1 MKKNI
6 LLIALIAIVL
16 PGYMYGQCSVVGEPG
31 SLPVTVDAVTITEA
45 CAGTDITFTL
55 PNVAA
60 ELDQG
65 LYLGPAN
72 DGSIGVPPVDPVT
85 FPDILLAPG
94 YDIYAVSPSI
104 GDVYMGTEYG
114 PALDGDG
121 IIDGTLANPS
131 CAAEVQ
137 TFYSLPIIDAYEFDQ
152 VAGTLGAFLGTFV
165 GDDAANPQ
173 CGQGAVV
180 GSVTVY
186 PVLTAV
192 DVTADATTCGTLT
205 VELQGVDAAGATVV
219 CDTQTQACAADGD
232 VLAADFSAA
241 FADPQGCSTL
251 TATSAA
257 CAGCVGAVCDGVVDY
272 PDLEV
277 CNAAIDGTGTV
288 ATFTP
293 TTCTVTPE
301 VDNGDGTL
309 TVVSLD
315 IYSPDASDPANLLGS
330 LFESATFALSACD
343 PLAITLPDNL
353 GCVGLIYQFE
363 IVTAINIINAADGT
377 FVSDMIDP
385 ECTSEIMTVTQ
396 YPVLAATDVTA
407 DAATCG
413 TLQVDLLAQDGTVCD
428 SQTQACAADGD
439 VLNADFSAVVADPQ
453 GCSTLTAAS
462 AACAGC
468 APAMCNG
475 VVDYPDLEVCN
486 AAIDGTGTVAT
497 FTPTTCTVTP
507 EVDNGDG
514 TLTVVSL
521 DIYSPDASD
530 PANLLGSLFESA
542 TFALSACDTLAITLP
557 DNLGC
562 AGLIYQFEIVTA
574 INIINAADGTFV
586 SDMIDPLCT
595 SEIMTVT
602 QYPVLAAT
610 DVTADA
616 ATCGTLQVDLLAQDG
631 TVCDSQT
638 QACVADG
645 DVLNADFSAAVT
657 DPQGCSTLTATSAA
671 CAGCA
676 PDVCTGVIDYP
687 DLEVCNAATDG
698 TGTLA
703 TFTPTTCTL
712 NPEIDNG
719 DGTLT
724 VISLDIYSPDA
735 TAGTFLGSLFES
747 ATFGATA
754 CGDLAITLPDNLGCA
769 PLAYQFEIVTA
780 INIVNVA
787 DGTIVSFMDDP
798 LCTSE
803 IMTVTQYPV
812 LAATDVTADAATC
825 GTLQVDL
832 LAQDGTVCDSQTQT
846 CMADG
851 DVLNADFSAVVT
863 DPQGCS
869 TLTTASAACAGCAPD
884 VCNGTVDY
892 IDGEACNL
900 DTDLDGDGV
909 VDGATVVTATVAACN
924 INPEV
929 DNGDGTLTIY
939 SFDIYQDD
947 GAGNLSYITSLFES
961 ATFGVTACDDFSL
974 AVPVN
979 TTCAPQTYLLQA
991 ITASNVVDATGAIVD
1006 FADDLLCTP
1015 EAFSVTVY
1023 PVLTATDV
1031 SADAAA
1037 CGTLQVD
1044 LLAEDGSVC
1053 DSQTQACAD
1062 NGDVLSADFSASAN
1076 DPLGCSTLTTASAAC
1091 AGCAMPMAEITDPCN
1106 CVDGIDLDGD
1116 GTNDLALETITITD
1130 PAGTGQAWAITNAAT
1145 SGLVEPDGMGGF
1157 VPTTATVMDMGD
1169 GTYTFTA
1176 YVPTDGSTYSA
1187 DFANGA
1193 GTMTLNQVG
1202 GPCPACIDIS
1212 DVPTVGEWGL
1222 IMLGLLMSITA
1233 IVGIRQRREEEAI
1246 A

>member
-6 LLIALIAIVL
+6 LLIALIALVL

-31 SLPVTVDAVTITEA
+31 SLPATVDAVTITEA
-45 CAGTDITFTL
+45 CAGSAITFTL

-65 LYLGPAN
+65 LYLGPPN

-85 FPDILLAPG
+85 FPDILLAPA
-94 YDIYAVSPSI
+94 YDIYAVSPSL
-104 GDVYMGTEYG
+104 GDIYMGTEYG

-121 IIDGTLANPS
+121 MIQGTLVNPS
-131 CAAEVQ
+131 CAAEAQ
-137 TFYSLPIIDAYEFDQ
+137 TFYSLPIVDAYEFDQ
-152 VAGTLGAFLGTFV
+152 VAGALGAFLGTFV
-165 GDDAANPQ
+165 GDDVANPQ

-192 DVTADATTCGTLT
+192 DVTADAATCGTLT
-205 VELQGVDAAGATVV
+205 VELQGVDATGAVIV
-219 CDTQTQACAADGD
+219 CDT
-232 VLAADFSAA
+232 
-241 FADPQGCSTL
+241 
-251 TATSAA
+251 
-257 CAGCVGAVCDGVVDY
+257 
-272 PDLEV
+272 
-277 CNAAIDGTGTV
+277 
-288 ATFTP
+288 
-293 TTCTVTPE
+293 
-301 VDNGDGTL
+301 
-309 TVVSLD
+309 
-315 IYSPDASDPANLLGS
+315 
-330 LFESATFALSACD
+330 
-343 PLAITLPDNL
+343 
-353 GCVGLIYQFE
+353 
-363 IVTAINIINAADGT
+363 
-377 FVSDMIDP
+377 
-385 ECTSEIMTVTQ
+385 
-396 YPVLAATDVTA
+396 
-407 DAATCG
+407 
-413 TLQVDLLAQDGTVCD
+413 
-428 SQTQACAADGD
+428 QTQACAADGD
-439 VLNADFSAVVADPQ
+439 VLNADFSATFADPQ

-468 APAMCNG
+468 AGAVCAG
-475 VVDYPDLEVCN
+475 TVDYPDIEVCN

-497 FTPTTCTVTP
+497 FTPVSCAVDP

-514 TLTVVSL
+514 TFTIVSL
-521 DIYSPDASD
+521 DIYAPDVATGTY
-530 PANLLGSLFESA
+530 LGSLFESA
-542 TFALSACDTLAITLP
+542 TVLGSSACDPLAITLP

-574 INIINAADGTFV
+574 INIFNADGTFV
-586 SDMIDPLCT
+586 SDTPDALCT

-645 DVLNADFSAAVT
+645 DVLNADFSAVVT

-676 PDVCTGVIDYP
+676 PAVCTGVVDYP
-687 DLEVCNAATDG
+687 DLEVCNVAIDG

-703 TFTPTTCTL
+703 TFTPITCTVS
-712 NPEIDNG
+712 PEVDNG

-724 VISLDIYSPDA
+724 VTSLDIYSPDA
-735 TAGTFLGSLFES
+735 ATGTLLGSLFES
-747 ATFGATA
+747 ATFALSA
-754 CGDLAITLPDNLGCA
+754 CDPLAITLPDNLGCA
-769 PLAYQFEIVTA
+769 GLIYQFEIVTA
-780 INIVNVA
+780 INIVNAA
-787 DGTIVSFMDDP
+787 DGTVVSFVDDP

-812 LAATDVTADAATC
+812 LAATDVTTDAATC

-832 LAQDGTVCDSQTQT
+832 LAQDGTVCDSQTQA

-869 TLTTASAACAGCAPD
+869 TLTATSAACAGCAPD

-900 DTDLDGDGV
+900 DTDLDGDGTL
-909 VDGATVVTATVAACN
+909 DGATIVTATVAACN

-961 ATFGVTACDDFSL
+961 ATFGLTACDDFSI
-974 AVPVN
+974 AVPIN
-979 TTCAPQTYLLQA
+979 TTCASQTYLLQA
-991 ITASNVVDATGAIVD
+991 ITASNVVNAADGTIVG
-1006 FADDLLCTP
+1006 FADDPLCTP

-1031 SADAAA
+1031 SADAAT

-1044 LLAEDGSVC
+1044 LLAEDGTVC
-1053 DSQTQACAD
+1053 DSQSQACAAD
-1062 NGDVLSADFSASAN
+1062 GDILNADFNTTVN
-1076 DPLGCSTLTTASAAC
+1076 DPLGCSTLMAASAAC
-1091 AGCAMPMAEITDPCN
+1091 AGCVVPMATIEISDPCN
-1106 CVDGIDLDGD
+1106 CVDGADLDAD

-1130 PAGTGQAWAITNAAT
+1130 PAGAGAGWALTGG
-1145 SGLVEPDGMGGF
+1145 SGLVDAGGN
-1157 VPTTATVMDMGD
+1157 PLMLPATATDNGD

-1176 YVPTDGSTYSA
+1176 YVPADAASTYTA
-1187 DFANGA
+1187 DFTDAA
-1193 GTMTLNQVG
+1193 GNTVSQTG
-1202 GPCPACIDIS
+1202 GPCPQCLEIG

-1222 IMLGLLMSITA
+1222 IILGLLMSITA